1 MSSVPQTNFEIED
14 PKEPRTEPPVKN
26 KLLYGLFV
34 TSAIVTPYVAGAVIL
49 FNEKKL
55 KDWNWI

>member
-1 MSSVPQTNFEIED
+1 MSSASITNFEIED
-14 PKEPRTEPPVKN
+14 PCEPKPEQPVKY
-26 KLLYGLFV
+26 KALYGLFV
-34 TSAIVTPYVAGAVIL
+34 TSAFVAPYVAGAVML